1 VVLDE
6 TDGLPMACAARCD
19 FLCLMFKRKLS
30 ELVGTLAQGKLEA
43 LSRAL
48 AVALEL
54 GDPGVT
60 TSRPAGR
67 APA

>member
-6 TDGLPMACAARCD
+6 TDGLPKGCAARCD

-30 ELVGTLAQGKLEA
+30 ELVGTLAQGKFEA

-48 AVALEL
+48 GVALDL
-54 GDPGVT
+54 GDPGAA
-60 TSRPAGR
+60 TSRPGH